1 MSLAYSEQVWIWQW
15 HGHDWYWWYM
25 HCVATR
31 PCQGWN
37 QAVGLLS
44 SKVRHK
50 YWCNFFA
57 LRVYRIIV
65 SSRAIRTAN
74 THAPELLHK
83 EKRRSQNCRSS
94 TLHADHSAI
103 PRLSGD
109 MIQNNHFSDIA
120 LYNFLVCDNMNVHS
134 SLQDASCKQGQSIRR
149 CELAQV
155 LYLLGPTMS
164 QSGND
169 ECNQTYENLQA
180 AGILGLWGT
189 RSWVGKSGKKRA
201 MEQWQIPVS
210 DRHMPS
216 PSLDAKVKS

>member
-15 HGHDWYWWYM
+15 HGHDWYWWYA

-31 PCQGWN
+31 TCQGWN

-57 LRVYRIIV
+57 WRVYRIKV
-65 SSRAIRTAN
+65 SSRAIRTTN
-74 THAPELLHK
+74 THASELLHK

-94 TLHADHSAI
+94 ALHADHSAI

-109 MIQNNHFSDIA
+109 MIQNNYFSDIA
-120 LYNFLVCDNMNVHS
+120 LYNFLVCDTMNVHS
-134 SLQDASCKQGQSIRR
+134 PLQDASCKQGQSIRR

-155 LYLLGPTMS
+155 LTDIVKLFIFECIETGIDWMRKYTTKKVMMKLAGHGNIGTM
-164 QSGND
+164 
-169 ECNQTYENLQA
+169 
-180 AGILGLWGT
+180 
-189 RSWVGKSGKKRA
+189 
-201 MEQWQIPVS
+201 
-210 DRHMPS
+210 RHM
-216 PSLDAKVKS
+216 